1 MKLVRYFSTSNLN
14 KAGRGAMIWQI
25 CIRYPNGQE
34 KALCFYRNREIALK
48 RIDAI
53 YSQGYPMHV
62 AYVVRPA
69 EEPAP
74 MQEQTLGR
82 NCLQVA

>member
-1 MKLVRYFSTSNLN
+1 MN
-14 KAGRGAMIWQI
+14 WQV

-34 KALCFYRNREIALK
+34 KAICSFQNRENALK

-69 EEPAP
+69 QYLEVALCPKDTHSQLQPA
-74 MQEQTLGR
+74 
-82 NCLQVA
+82 

>member
-1 MKLVRYFSTSNLN
+1 M
-14 KAGRGAMIWQI
+14 MWQI

-34 KALCFYRNREIALK
+34 KAICAYSSREVALK

-53 YSQGYPMHV
+53 YAGGYPMHV

-69 EEPAP
+69 TAP
-74 MQEQTLGR
+74 PEQRPNQVT
-82 NCLQVA
+82 CLQFA

>member
-1 MKLVRYFSTSNLN
+1 
-14 KAGRGAMIWQI
+14 MIWQL

-34 KALCFYRNREIALK
+34 KPLQNYRDRELALK
-48 RIDAI
+48 YVDAI

-69 EEPAP
+69 
-74 MQEQTLGR
+74 T
-82 NCLQVA
+82 

>member
-1 MKLVRYFSTSNLN
+1 MN
-14 KAGRGAMIWQI
+14 WQV

-34 KALCFYRNREIALK
+34 KAICSFQNRENALK

-69 EEPAP
+69 HYLEVALCPKDTRS
-74 MQEQTLGR
+74 Q
-82 NCLQVA
+82 LQIA

>member
-1 MKLVRYFSTSNLN
+1 MT
-14 KAGRGAMIWQI
+14 WQI

-34 KALCFYRNREIALK
+34 KTICTCKNRETALK

-62 AYVVRPA
+62 AYVVRPI
-69 EEPAP
+69 ESSDEPDGSPLAY
-74 MQEQTLGR
+74 
-82 NCLQVA
+82 LQFG

>member
-1 MKLVRYFSTSNLN
+1 MWEL
-14 KAGRGAMIWQI
+14 

-34 KALCFYRNREIALK
+34 RALRSYKDREVALK

-53 YSQGYPMHV
+53 YSEGYPMHV

-69 EEPAP
+69 QAIV
-74 MQEQTLGR
+74 LGGQ
-82 NCLQVA
+82 LASVSL

>member
-1 MKLVRYFSTSNLN
+1 M
-14 KAGRGAMIWQI
+14 MWQI

-34 KALCFYRNREIALK
+34 KAICAYSSREVALK

-53 YSQGYPMHV
+53 YAGGYPMHV

-69 EEPAP
+69 EESTVPLP
-74 MQEQTLGR
+74 P
-82 NCLQVA
+82 QVAYLQFA

>member
-1 MKLVRYFSTSNLN
+1 MT
-14 KAGRGAMIWQI
+14 WQI

-34 KALCFYRNREIALK
+34 KAICAYKNREIALK

-62 AYVVRPA
+62 AYVVRPIEA
-69 EEPAP
+69 ADDFTDETSLA
-74 MQEQTLGR
+74 
-82 NCLQVA
+82 CLQLI

>member
-1 MKLVRYFSTSNLN
+1 MLWEV
-14 KAGRGAMIWQI
+14 

-34 KALCFYRNREIALK
+34 RALRSFRNREVALK

-53 YSQGYPMHV
+53 YSDGYPMHV

-69 EEPAP
+69 
-74 MQEQTLGR
+74 QEAAFSGQLAAVS
-82 NCLQVA
+82 L